1 MVPYPPIEGALL
13 TTSSRNART
22 EPTETHDGG
31 QRAPHSSEPLKP
43 RLTRARQ
50 DQRLSSVP
58 RRSPGKLLGCGQGG
72 VASCAVAAQTQTK
85 SRCHRRAPAVGPRVS
100 SSRRRLLGCGL
111 LGGFRRREVLTG
123 EVENVLRHLHEGG
136 RDEVVEYLLDLRVAL
151 QVLVVIVGDRFLRKE
166 GANAWLRVS
175 RERVSGRGV
184 ASHLR
189 VALLAQ
195 DIHGKTHLC
204 ARVAR
209 NVSAG

>member
-1 MVPYPPIEGALL
+1 M
-13 TTSSRNART
+13 
-22 EPTETHDGG
+22 
-31 QRAPHSSEPLKP
+31 
-43 RLTRARQ
+43 
-50 DQRLSSVP
+50 
-58 RRSPGKLLGCGQGG
+58 
-72 VASCAVAAQTQTK
+72 
-85 SRCHRRAPAVGPRVS
+85 
-100 SSRRRLLGCGL
+100 
-111 LGGFRRREVLTG
+111 LTG